1 MALFSLQRRLAASI
15 VKCGKRKIW
24 IDPNEKNEISL
35 TDSRA
40 NIRKLLKD
48 GFILKKNSKNHSKNS
63 IRLRNE
69 SGNKGRHRGFGKR
82 EGTKNARY
90 SYKRIWITRQRVLR
104 NYLKK
109 SRINSKIDNHLY
121 RELYLKCKGNEFKNK
136 RILIDYI
143 QRSKIENKRKSILYE
158 KFEKKRNKKI
168 LNKEKKIQLF
178 NKKMFEISTS
188 SSNLNN

>member
-1 MALFSLQRRLAASI
+1 MTIFNLQRRLAASI
-15 VKCGKRKIW
+15 VNCGKRKIW

-48 GFILKKNSKNHSKNS
+48 GYILKKNSKNHSKNS
-63 IRLRNE
+63 IRLRKE
-69 SGNKGRHRGFGKR
+69 SGDKGRHRGIGKR
-82 EGTKNARY
+82 KGTKNARS
-90 SYKRIWITRQRVLR
+90 SYKRLWITRQRVLR

-109 SRINSKIDNHLY
+109 SRINMKIDNHLY

-143 QRSKIENKRKSILYE
+143 QKAKVENKRKALLYE
-158 KFEKKRNKKI
+158 KFEKKRNKKV
-168 LNKEKKIQLF
+168 LNKEKKIQSF
-178 NKKMFEISTS
+178 NKKMLDISAF
-188 SSNLNN
+188 SNINK

>member
-1 MALFSLQRRLAASI
+1 MAIFNLQRRLAASI
-15 VKCGKRKIW
+15 VNCGKRKIW

-48 GFILKKNSKNHSKNS
+48 GYILKKNSKNHSKNS
-63 IRLRNE
+63 IRLRKE
-69 SGNKGRHRGFGKR
+69 SGDKGRHRGIGKR
-82 EGTKNARY
+82 KGTKNARS
-90 SYKRIWITRQRVLR
+90 SYKRLWITRQRVLR

-109 SRINSKIDNHLY
+109 SRINMKIDNHLY

-143 QRSKIENKRKSILYE
+143 QKAKVENKRKALLYE
-158 KFEKKRNKKI
+158 KFEKKRNKKV
-168 LNKEKKIQLF
+168 LNKEKKIQSF
-178 NKKMFEISTS
+178 NKKMLDISAF
-188 SSNLNN
+188 SNINK